1 MQVDD
6 LSVTVPDEGAVT
18 DTHQL
23 AHDHASIAITKTQ
36 PLLLTQHQAHQR
48 FLRQAYARFVQEA
61 AQEMLSPAAIAEWLL
76 DNFHIVQRNLRQIA
90 EDMPATFY
98 HQLPRLTTGSFANY
112 PRVYAIA
119 HTILA
124 ADDGRIDVENVTH
137 FVQTYQEVTPLR
149 MGELWAL
156 PVMLRLT
163 IIEVLVHLVAQALE
177 TAAPQTAVVPSFIT
191 ANTDSA
197 VKLPG
202 VCITS
207 LRELDAQDWAAF
219 FEAVN
224 LVDRALAQ
232 DPADVYDH
240 MEFANRDQCRKVV
253 EQLAQATGQPEYEVA
268 AVTVVLA
275 QQAQA
280 NAPPDTQTLR
290 QSHVGYYLLDA
301 GRRQLEK
308 ALGYRPP
315 AIDRLRRWGLQQ
327 QPTFTYLGSILLIM
341 LVLLV
346 GPLAY
351 TAAITVT
358 PWKMIVVALLTFIP
372 ATTIAI
378 SLVNWLVSYLVRPR
392 LLPKLDLS
400 DGVPASCQTMVVI
413 PALLSRADEVNS
425 LLRQLEQ
432 HYLRNSDPHIRF
444 ALLTDFTD
452 STEKQTAVDD
462 KLLKQAKAGIRA
474 LNARYNKK
482 PFYLFHRERLW
493 NPQEEVWMGWERK
506 RGKLEEFNRLLRQQ
520 DDTSDT
526 SYVVQMGDLT
536 VLTQI
541 RYVITLDADTILPSG
556 AARRLIGTLAHPLN
570 QAEFAPD
577 SDRVVAGYTVLQPR
591 TEPQPLS
598 AGRSHFTRIF
608 GGNSGIDLYTHAV
621 SDVYQDLFG
630 EGIYMGKGIYD
641 VDAFRRSLARQVPEN
656 SLLSHDLF
664 EGIHGRAG
672 LVSDITL
679 YEDFPGSYL
688 SDAARQHRWIRGDWQ
703 LLPWLLPR
711 LSQNTSGLTPRRL
724 SLINYWKMVD
734 NMHRSLVPPALLTLL
749 IVGWLWLPG
758 SALFWT
764 LLAILAQASV
774 LVSYT
779 LSTVFRCHQER
790 SAAVLLQEMRQ
801 QVAYW
806 ALSLVFLP
814 YEALIN
820 LDAILTT
827 LVRLFITR
835 KKLLQWITAA
845 HTARLFG
852 RQRKL
857 FFIWRRM
864 VNATL
869 LALVLGVLVVLLN
882 PQAIPVALPF
892 LLAWFFSPQI
902 AVWLGRPTRHR
913 PEPLSAEQ
921 ERELR
926 RLARSSWLYFEHFV
940 GPEDHWLPPDHFQE
954 DPRGLVA
961 HRTSPTNIGLMFL
974 STLTAYDFGYI
985 GVQELML
992 RLQNSLQSLTKLEMY
1007 GGHFLNW
1014 YDTQTR
1020 EPLPPRYVS
1029 TVDSGNLACCLWTM
1043 RQACLDIEETL
1054 FPRWQYWQGLLDTLD
1069 MLDASLPAGTL
1080 QTELRQIRQRILEV
1094 RQVPDR
1100 WAMLQEQIVVEV
1112 WPQFEQNLS
1121 DFVESQTLTAE
1132 ELHSIRLWVE
1142 RLGYHLT
1149 NMQTRLKM
1157 IMPWLLY
1164 RYSLPA
1170 LFQEATDGT
1179 PLAVAWQA
1187 LLAALPVQ
1195 SRLAD
1200 MMTIYKTAQA
1210 KTASLVRELDT
1221 VTAPADKVAAA
1232 RQWCRNLVSALE
1244 SGATAA
1250 AELLTNYREIGQKM
1264 DRLVNEMDFGF
1275 LYDRQRHIFR
1285 IGYNVDAEKLDPNY
1299 YDLLASE
1306 ARAASLLAIA
1316 KGDVPQRHWLHLG
1329 RPLTE
1334 VNGRRSLISWSGT
1347 MFEYL
1352 MPALWTHHHPHTLLE
1367 SSLHAAVDRQI
1378 AYVKDKDNVPWGISE
1393 SGYYRFD
1400 ANLNYQYRAFG
1411 VSGLGFKRGL
1421 EDDLVISPYASLLAL
1436 PLRPQ
1441 AVLEN
1446 MQLLHRLGM
1455 MGDYGFYEAID
1466 YTVARLGLNQKYAI
1480 VRSYM
1485 VHHQGM
1491 ILLALANTL
1500 DNERMVHRFHAHPRI
1515 QSVGLLLQEQIPHT
1529 APLEEIPVEG
1539 PVAMRGAETELT
1551 AAPWSVPVLT
1561 PFPQTHYL
1569 GNGRYGLLITNAGG
1583 GFDRWQEVDLTRWRA
1598 DTTGDNWGTWI
1609 YLQDLDS
1616 GGLMSV
1622 SAQPVPGQTGQHDV
1636 TFAPHK
1642 ADFQYSGE
1650 AISCHMEVIVAPSD
1664 DVAIRR
1670 VRLTNQSGNTRRLR
1684 LVSYGEIVLGE
1695 QAGDRRHPAF
1705 NKLFVTS
1712 SYLPEQNALLFT
1724 RRPRSGQE
1732 NPPFMAHALVVE
1744 TPAGTPLKDDQALTH
1759 AYETDRAHFLGR
1771 GGTLRGPAALT
1782 GNAPANDS
1790 FSATTGS
1797 VLDPIMCLAQEI
1809 DLAPHTST
1817 DVVFLTLAAAS
1828 RETALDLLTHY
1839 QKWANIE
1846 YAFQQAEVQSLSE
1859 IRDLGLDP
1867 DRLAIMQRLLGL
1879 LIYPHAALR
1888 ANPETLAA
1896 NRQGQTSLWSLAISG
1911 DYPILVA
1918 QVQAEEELALVR
1930 ELLQAHAYWRN
1941 RGLKIDLV
1949 FMNEQP
1955 GGYDED
1961 LQMQLRRLVERMH
1974 SDVWLNRR
1982 GGIFLVQSDTLN
1994 EGDRTLLLTAA
2005 RVVLEGHKGS
2015 LGEQLHE
2022 VLQRPQRLP
2031 RLIPIMD
2038 NEVRPD
2044 MPPLLR
2050 PDDLLFD
2057 NGWGGFTPDGREY
2070 VIYLEPGVATP
2081 APWSNVIANPNAG
2094 CLVTETGGGY
2104 TWAGN
2109 SGENRLTPW
2118 RNDPVRDQPGEVI
2131 YLRDE
2136 ETGGIWSP
2144 TPAPCAAD
2152 APYRIH
2158 HGRGSTTFHHHSH
2171 GLKQQLRL
2179 FMAADDPVKIV
2190 QLQLENSWSSP
2201 RRLTVTYYAEWV
2213 LGVNRDE
2220 MQSYI
2225 IPSYESEYHALLVRN
2240 PYNAEFGERVAF
2252 LAASRALHGFTA
2264 DRTEFLGELG
2274 DVAQPAALE
2283 RVGLDGTVRPGL
2295 DPCAV
2300 LQLHVNLEPGETKTV
2315 SFYLGQAAD
2324 VETAR
2329 ALIQRLQEPQQVE
2342 AAWEVARAHWDDL
2355 LTAVTVK
2362 TPNQAMDLLLNGW
2375 LLYQNI
2381 SSRIWGRSAFYQS
2394 SGAYGFRDQL
2404 QDVLATLHAAPEIAR
2419 QHILRA
2425 ARHQF
2430 EAGDVLHWWH
2440 PPSGRGVRK
2449 RITDNL
2455 LWLPYVVAHYVQTT
2469 GDLAL
2474 LQEEVPF
2481 RQGKP
2486 LQPDEKERYDHYPLT
2501 EEGYTIYEHC
2511 QRALAHGDTG
2521 PHDLPLMGGGDWN
2534 DGMNRVGIEGLGE
2547 SVWLGWFRYAT
2558 LAAFIPL
2565 CIALEDEALAAQY
2578 RQEMADLQSAL
2589 EQHAWDGDWYVR
2601 AFYDDGT
2608 PLGSAQNKECQI
2620 DAIAQSWAV
2629 LSGAAET
2636 ERAQRALAAVA
2647 EKLVRE
2653 EERLLLLFT
2662 PPLDKTPRDPGY
2674 IKGYPPG
2681 VRENGGQYTHA
2692 AVWTI
2697 WAYARMGEGERVMC
2711 LFDLLNPI
2719 NHSRTA
2725 EKAGHY
2731 RVEPYV
2737 VAADVYGV
2745 APHTGR
2751 GGWTWYTGSS
2761 GWLYRLGLEGIL
2773 GLHRVGQTLRIE
2785 PCIPPDWEGYEIV
2798 YGYGRTNYHI
2808 HVKNSAGVQQG
2819 VAAEVWLDGERLTGP
2834 EIPLQDDGK
2843 IHQVEVMLGPK
2854 EFE

>member
-1 MQVDD
+1 MQADRQPVAA
-6 LSVTVPDEGAVT
+6 PDEETATGT
-18 DTHQL
+18 RQL
-23 AHDHASIAITKTQ
+23 AHDHADVTLSTSE
-36 PLLLTQHQAHQR
+36 PLLLAQHQAHQR
-48 FLRQAYARFVQEA
+48 FLRQAYASFVREAQQEL
-61 AQEMLSPAAIAEWLL
+61 LSPSPIAEWLL
-76 DNFHIVQRNLRQIA
+76 DNFHIVQRNLRQIS

-98 HQLPRLTTGSFANY
+98 HELPKLTMGPFANY

-119 HTILA
+119 HIILA
-124 ADDGRIDVENVTH
+124 AAEARIDMEKVEY
-137 FVQTYQEVTPLR
+137 FLQTYQAVTPLR

-156 PVMLRLT
+156 PVMMRLA
-163 IIEVLVHLVAQALE
+163 IVEVLVHLVAQALD
-177 TAAPQTAVVPSFIT
+177 TAVPETAVVPAFIT
-191 ANTDSA
+191 AKANGA
-197 VKLPG
+197 AELPG
-202 VCITS
+202 TCIAS
-207 LRELDAQDWAAF
+207 LRALDAQDWATF

-224 LVDRALAQ
+224 LVDQTLAQ
-232 DPADVYDH
+232 DPGAVYNR
-240 MEFANRDQCRKVV
+240 MEFATRDQYRKAI
-253 EQLAQATGQPEYEVA
+253 EQLAQATGQPECEVA
-268 AVTVVLA
+268 AATLELA

-280 NAPPDTQTLR
+280 STPSDTR
-290 QSHVGYYLLDA
+290 QSHIGYYLIDA
-301 GRRQLEK
+301 GRRSLEI

-315 AIDRLRRWGLQQ
+315 AIERLRRWCLHQH
-327 QPTFTYLGSILLIM
+327 PTFTYLGSILFIT
-341 LVLLV
+341 LLLLAI
-346 GPLAY
+346 PLAY
-351 TAAITVT
+351 TAALQAA
-358 PWKMIVVALLTFIP
+358 PWQMSVAVLLIFIP
-372 ATTIAI
+372 ATTIAV
-378 SLVNWLVSYLVRPR
+378 SLVNWLVSQLVSPR
-392 LLPKLDLS
+392 LLPKLDFS

-413 PALLSRADEVNS
+413 PALLSHAEETSS
-425 LLRQLEQ
+425 LLQQLEQ

-452 STEKQTAVDD
+452 STEKLTAVDD
-462 KLLKQAKAGIRA
+462 ELLKQAQAGIRA
-474 LNARYNKK
+474 LNTRYSEK
-482 PFYLFHRERLW
+482 PFYLFHRQRLW

-520 DDTSDT
+520 GETSF
-526 SYVVQMGDLT
+526 VVQIGDLAHLSRT
-536 VLTQI
+536 
-541 RYVITLDADTILPSG
+541 RYVITLDADTILPSD

-570 QAEFAPD
+570 QAEFAPE
-577 SDRVVAGYTVLQPR
+577 SDQVIAGYTVLQPR
-591 TEPQPLS
+591 TELKPLS
-598 AGRSHFTRIF
+598 ASRSHFTRIF

-630 EGIYMGKGIYD
+630 EGIYVGKGIYD
-641 VDAFRRSLARQVPEN
+641 VDAFRHSLERQVPEN

-672 LVSDITL
+672 LVTDITL
-679 YEDFPGSYL
+679 YEDFPDSYL
-688 SDAARQHRWIRGDWQ
+688 GDAARQHRWIRGDWQ

-711 LSQNTSGLTPRRL
+711 LPQSKSGLMPRRL
-724 SLINYWKMVD
+724 TPINYWKVVD
-734 NMHRSLVPPALLTLL
+734 NLRRSLVPPALLVLL
-749 IVGWLWLPG
+749 IVAWLWLPG
-758 SALFWT
+758 SALVWT
-764 LLAILAQASV
+764 LLAILSQASV
-774 LVSYT
+774 LIGHT
-779 LSTVFRCHQER
+779 LSTFIRRRQGRGAADLFREI
-790 SAAVLLQEMRQ
+790 RQ

-806 ALSLVFLP
+806 LLSLVFLP

-835 KKLLQWITAA
+835 KRLLQWTTAA

-852 RQRKL
+852 RQRRL
-857 FFIWRRM
+857 FLVWRRM
-864 VNATL
+864 ASVSL
-869 LALVLGVLVVLLN
+869 LALALGLLVALIN
-882 PQAIPVALPF
+882 PWALPVALPL
-892 LLAWFFSPQI
+892 LLAWLFSPQI
-902 AVWLGRPTRHR
+902 AVWLGRPTTRR
-913 PEPLSAEQ
+913 PQPLTTGQ

-985 GVQELML
+985 GIWELML
-992 RLQNSLQSLTKLEMY
+992 RQQNSLQSLARLEMY
-1007 GGHFLNW
+1007 AGHFLNW

-1043 RQACLDIEETL
+1043 RQACLDIEQDL
-1054 FPRWQYWQGLLDTLD
+1054 LPRWQRWQGIMDTLD
-1069 MLDASLPAGTL
+1069 MLDASLPAGAL
-1080 QTELRQIRQRILEV
+1080 QTELDQMRQRILET
-1094 RQVPDR
+1094 RHAPDR
-1100 WAMLQEQIVVEV
+1100 WPGLQEQIVSEV
-1112 WPQFEQNLS
+1112 WPQLEQELS
-1121 DFVESQTLTAE
+1121 DLVESQPLTAE
-1132 ELHSIRLWVE
+1132 ELRSIRLWVE

-1149 NMQTRLKM
+1149 DMHTRMEML
-1157 IMPWLLY
+1157 MPWLLY
-1164 RYSLPA
+1164 LHSPPA
-1170 LFQEATDGT
+1170 LFEEVANGT
-1179 PLAVAWQA
+1179 PLAVAWQT
-1187 LLAALPVQ
+1187 LLEALPVQ
-1195 SRLAD
+1195 ARLAD
-1200 MMTIYKTAQA
+1200 IIAICENAQA
-1210 KTASLVRELDT
+1210 KLASLDEELDT
-1221 VTAPADKVAAA
+1221 VAAPADEITAA
-1232 RQWCRNLVSALE
+1232 RQWCRDLASALE
-1244 SGATAA
+1244 RGATAA
-1250 AELLTNYREIGQKM
+1250 ANLLANYREIAQKL

-1275 LYDRQRHIFR
+1275 LYDEQRHIFR
-1285 IGYNVDAEKLDPNY
+1285 IGYNVDAEKPDPNY

-1316 KGDVPQRHWLHLG
+1316 KGEVPRRHWLHLG

-1334 VNGRRSLISWSGT
+1334 VNGRRGLISWSGT

-1352 MPALWTHHHPHTLLE
+1352 MPALWTHHYPHTLLE
-1367 SSLHAAVDRQI
+1367 SSLHAAVERQI
-1378 AYVKDKDNVPWGISE
+1378 AYVQNKDNVPWGISE

-1411 VSGLGFKRGL
+1411 VPGLGFKRGL

-1436 PLRPQ
+1436 SLRPQ
-1441 AVLEN
+1441 AVLKN
-1446 MQLLHRLGM
+1446 MQLLRRLGM
-1455 MGDYGFYEAID
+1455 MGDYGFYEAMD
-1466 YTVARLGLNQKYAI
+1466 YTSARLGLDQEYAI

-1491 ILLALANTL
+1491 ILLALANSL

-1515 QSVGLLLQEQIPHT
+1515 RSVELLLQEQIPHA
-1529 APLEEIPVEG
+1529 APLEEIPVEE
-1539 PVAMRGAETELT
+1539 PAALRVSQSEIT
-1551 AAPWSVPVLT
+1551 AAPWPVPLQT

-1616 GGLMSV
+1616 GELMSV
-1622 SAQPVPGQTGQHDV
+1622 GAQPVPSQAGQYDV

-1650 AISCHMEVIVAPSD
+1650 AITCHMEITVASGD

-1670 VRLTNQSGNTRRLR
+1670 VRLTNQSSDARRLR

-1705 NKLFVTS
+1705 NKLFITS

-1732 NPPFMAHALVVE
+1732 SPPFMAHALVAE
-1744 TPAGTPLKDDQALTH
+1744 TPAGTPLEDGQALTR
-1759 AYETDRAHFLGR
+1759 ACETDRAHFLGR
-1771 GGTLRGPAALT
+1771 GGTLRAPTALT
-1782 GNAPANDS
+1782 GTAPASDS
-1790 FSATTGS
+1790 LSAATGS

-1809 DLAPHTST
+1809 ELPAHAST
-1817 DVVFLTLAAAS
+1817 DVVFLTLAAGS
-1828 RETALDLLTHY
+1828 REAILALLTQY
-1839 QKWANIE
+1839 QKWVNIE
-1846 YAFQQAEVQSLSE
+1846 HAFQQAEARSLSE
-1859 IRDLGLDP
+1859 MRDLELTP
-1867 DRLAIMQRLLGL
+1867 DMLAMMQRLLGL
-1879 LIYPHAALR
+1879 LIYPHPALR
-1888 ANPETLAA
+1888 ADPETLAA
-1896 NRQGQTSLWSLAISG
+1896 NSQGQASLWSLAISG

-1918 QVQAEEELALVR
+1918 RVQAEEELVLVR

-1949 FMNEQP
+1949 LMNEQP

-1961 LQMQLRRLVERMH
+1961 LQMQLRRLVERMR
-1974 SDVWLNRR
+1974 SDAWLNRR

-2005 RVVLEGHKGS
+2005 RVVLDGHKG
-2015 LGEQLHE
+2015 LLAEQLHDL
-2022 VLQRPQRLP
+2022 LQRPQRLP
-2031 RLIPIMD
+2031 RFVPIRD
-2038 NEVRPD
+2038 NEERPET
-2044 MPPLLR
+2044 PPVAR

-2070 VIYLEPGVATP
+2070 VIYLEPGAATP
-2081 APWSNVIANPNAG
+2081 APWSNVIANPDGG

-2104 TWAGN
+2104 TWAVN

-2118 RNDPVRDQPGEVI
+2118 RNDPVRDQPGEVV
-2131 YLRDE
+2131 YVRDE
-2136 ETGGIWSP
+2136 ETAAVWTP
-2144 TPAPCAAD
+2144 TPAPRGAD
-2152 APYRIH
+2152 APYRVH
-2158 HGRGSTTFHHHSH
+2158 HGPGYTTFHHHSH
-2171 GLKQQLRL
+2171 GLKQRLRL
-2179 FMAADDPVKIV
+2179 FMAADEPVKIV
-2190 QLQLENSWSSP
+2190 QLQLENSWPRP

-2220 MQSYI
+2220 MQPYI
-2225 IPSYESEYHALLVRN
+2225 IPSYESEYHALLARN
-2240 PYNAEFGERVAF
+2240 PYHAEFGERVAF
-2252 LAASRALHGFTA
+2252 LAADKALHGFTA

-2274 DVAQPAALE
+2274 DVTRPAALE
-2283 RVGLDGTVRPGL
+2283 RVGLDSTVRPGL

-2315 SFYLGQAAD
+2315 SFYLGQAVDGEA
-2324 VETAR
+2324 AR
-2329 ALIQRLQEPQQVE
+2329 ALIQRLQEPRQVE
-2342 AAWEVARAHWDDL
+2342 AAWEAARARWHEL
-2355 LTAVTVK
+2355 LTAVTVN
-2362 TPNQAMDLLLNGW
+2362 TPNQPLDLLLNGW
-2375 LLYQNI
+2375 LLYQNL

-2404 QDVLATLHAAPEIAR
+2404 QDVLAALHAAPELAR

-2425 ARHQF
+2425 ANHQF

-2455 LWLPYVVAHYVQTT
+2455 LWLPYVVAHYVQAT
-2469 GDLAL
+2469 GDVAL
-2474 LQEEVPF
+2474 LQEKVPF

-2486 LQPDEKERYDHYPLT
+2486 LQPDEQERYDHYPLT

-2511 QRALAHGDTG
+2511 RRALAHGDTG
-2521 PHDLPLMGGGDWN
+2521 PRDLPLMGGGDWN

-2558 LAAFIPL
+2558 LAAFVPL
-2565 CIALEDEALAAQY
+2565 CMALEDEAQADQY

-2589 EQHAWDGDWYVR
+2589 EQHAWDGDWYIR

-2608 PLGSAQNKECQI
+2608 PLGSAQNKECQL

-2629 LSGAAET
+2629 LSGAARE
-2636 ERAQRALAAVA
+2636 ERAERAMAAVA
-2647 EKLVRE
+2647 EKLVRQ

-2662 PPLDKTPRDPGY
+2662 PPLDKTARDPGY

-2681 VRENGGQYTHA
+2681 VRENGGQYSHA
-2692 AVWTI
+2692 AVWTV
-2697 WAYARMGEGERVMC
+2697 WAYARMGEGERAMD

-2719 NHSRTA
+2719 NHSNTA
-2725 EKAGHY
+2725 EQAGHY

-2737 VAADVYGV
+2737 VAADVYGA

-2773 GLHRVGQTLRIE
+2773 GLRKVGQTLLIE

-2798 YGYGRTNYHI
+2798 YRYGRATYHI
-2808 HVKNSAGVQQG
+2808 HVKNPAGVQQG
-2819 VAAEVWLDGERLTGP
+2819 VAEVRLDGQRLAGL
-2834 EIPLQDDGK
+2834 EIPLQDDGQS
-2843 IHQVEVMLGPK
+2843 HQVTVLLGPK
-2854 EFE
+2854 